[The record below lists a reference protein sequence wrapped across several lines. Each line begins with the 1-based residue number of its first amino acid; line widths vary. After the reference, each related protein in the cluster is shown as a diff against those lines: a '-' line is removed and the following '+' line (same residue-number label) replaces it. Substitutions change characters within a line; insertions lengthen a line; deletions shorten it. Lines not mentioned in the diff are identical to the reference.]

1 MFLDTHREK
10 QVNNDNTW
18 CCYKTERLLASIMTV
33 NARDKARNTIEE
45 DEDNSLRSCRYG
57 NAKG

>member
-18 CCYKTERLLASIMTV
+18 YCYKTERLLVSIMTV
-33 NARDKARNTIEE
+33 NVRDKARNTIEE